1 MLRAYIIGLIPHR
14 FFTYI
19 CTWLMDIFPVKNV
32 IEKNV
37 LKTFPDQDLAKK
49 NGRKN
54 LANSVSLI

>member
-49 NGRKN
+49 TEEK
-54 LANSVSLI
+54 I